1 MLESI
6 SDSIIKWE
14 VFSNEKLCEHF
25 PLEEWKLMVSDIE
38 SDKEWSTFL
47 HDYRDFIKC
56 YILYIR
62 KTKQKIGFVYLY
74 NESKLFNVISV
85 HGGGWGK
92 GTKMSLM
99 YYRGL
104 LLMIEYLL
112 SQRKKVRTSCF
123 VGNDRALRFLTS
135 IGFVRYLT
143 TDNSHYMW
151 INQKRLQN
159 SKIYKYIKRENV

>member
-47 HDYRDFIKC
+47 NDYRDFIKC
-56 YILYIR
+56 YVLYIR
-62 KTKQKIGFVYLY
+62 KTEQKIGFVYLY
-74 NESKLFNVISV
+74 NESKLFNVVSV

-112 SQRKKVRTSCF
+112 NQGRKVRTSCF

-135 IGFVRYLT
+135 IGFVKYHT
-143 TDNSHYMW
+143 SDNSHYMW
-151 INQKRLQN
+151 INIKRLQN